1 MHPQPGFLAS
11 MEPVQKGQSQEG
23 ESQENAET
31 QRRQRQRDLA
41 ALARAGFAFAQAIQA
56 LDSD

>member
-1 MHPQPGFLAS
+1 
-11 MEPVQKGQSQEG
+11 MEPLQKGQSQKSESQKG
-23 ESQENAET
+23 ESQENAEA